1 MTELPDGVSLV
12 NAVGGGDLGIEV
24 SLEELEKDLDIFLTR
39 YKPESYPALYMQF
52 EEDSP
57 KVSLFRTGSYHI
69 AGASSIEE
77 VWDARADFFEALDS
91 LGIPVYELDDDFA
104 IRNLICVATT
114 ELDLNLNALA
124 IGLGL
129 ENVEYEP
136 EQFPGLVYRSSEI
149 IPVLLIFAS
158 GKIVMTGANNFE
170 SVSLA
175 YEHIQNRLSQLM
187 NSTSE

>member
-1 MTELPDGVSLV
+1 MTELPEGVSLV
-12 NAVGGGDLGIEV
+12 NAVGGGDLAIEV

-39 YKPESYPALYMQF
+39 YEPESYPALYTQF

-69 AGASSIEE
+69 AGASSVEE
-77 VWDARADFFEALDS
+77 VWDTRAGFLNALDD
-91 LGIPVYELDDDFA
+91 LGIPVSELDDDFA
-104 IRNLICVATT
+104 IRNLICVANT

-136 EQFPGLVYRSSEI
+136 EQFPGLVYRSPDI
-149 IPVLLIFAS
+149 VPVLLIFAS
-158 GKIVMTGANNFE
+158 GKIVITGANDFE
-170 SVSLA
+170 SISSA
-175 YEHIQNRLSQLM
+175 YEHIRKELNHLM

>member
-24 SLEELEKDLDIFLTR
+24 SLEELEEDLDIFLIR
-39 YKPESYPALYMQF
+39 YNPKRYPALYMQF

-69 AGASSIEE
+69 AGASSIQE
-77 VWDARADFFEALDS
+77 VWDTRTDFFNALES
-91 LGIPVYELDDDFA
+91 LDIPTSKFDDDCA
-104 IRNLICVATT
+104 IRNIICVATT
-114 ELDLNLNALA
+114 GLHLNLNALA

-149 IPVLLIFAS
+149 VPVLLIFSS
-158 GKIVMTGANNFE
+158 GKIVITGANDFK
-170 SVSLA
+170 SVSTA
-175 YEHIQNRLSQLM
+175 YEHIQNRFNQLR
-187 NSTSE
+187 NSILE

>member
-12 NAVGGGDLGIEV
+12 NAVGGGYLGIEV
-24 SLEELEKDLDIFLTR
+24 SLEELEKDLDVFLIR
-39 YKPESYPALYMQF
+39 YNPESYPALYMQF

-69 AGASSIEE
+69 AGASSLEE
-77 VWDARADFFEALDS
+77 VWDTRTDFFNALEG
-91 LGIPVYELDDDFA
+91 LGIPASEFDDDFA
-104 IRNLICVATT
+104 IRNVICVATT

-149 IPVLLIFAS
+149 VPVLLIFSS
-158 GKIVMTGANNFE
+158 GKIVMTGANDFK
-170 SVSLA
+170 SVSIA
-175 YEHIQNRLSQLM
+175 YEHIQNRLDQLM